1 MQQLIEIL
9 SQRPIIIAV
18 LLFWPFFLW
27 IAKVIA
33 HKICF
38 KKYSK

>member
-9 SQRPIIIAV
+9 NQRPIIIAV
-18 LLFWPFFLW
+18 LLSWPFFLW

-33 HKICF
+33 HKIYF
-38 KKYSK
+38 KYEKK